1 MVQGGTIVERYDAV
15 VVGGS
20 AAGIPAAITVK
31 RHYPE
36 ARVAVI
42 RQEEKVLVPC
52 GIPYIFGTL
61 GSSDK
66 DLIPD
71 KAVTGN
77 GANLVVDEVTT
88 LDRGEHTVATA
99 GGRTLGYDKLV
110 LATGSLPV
118 VPPIPGTD
126 LDNVFSVE
134 KRVDYLDTLSS
145 KMDEVQDVIV
155 IGGGFI
161 GMEMADECR
170 KRDNLNV
177 TIIELLPHCL
187 FLAFDEDLCV
197 RAEEALASAGV
208 QVRTQARAQAI
219 RGNGKVEA
227 VELANGER
235 LKADMVIFGI
245 GARPNV
251 DLARQSELELGPLGA
266 IAVDRHMQTSDPDIF
281 AVGDCAEKI
290 SFFTGRP
297 CPLRLASIATAEAR
311 IAGANLFESR
321 RENPGAVGVFSTRI
335 NGLSMGIAGI
345 GEKAAQEARI
355 DYVVGQAEAMD
366 KHPGSMPGAQMLR
379 VKLIFRKYSGVLIGG
394 QVCCGD
400 TTGEFVNLIA
410 ALIQARMHADQ
421 IAMFQMGTHPA
432 LTASPIA
439 YQLVNAAEQALI
451 QMR

>member
-1 MVQGGTIVERYDAV
+1 MEKFDAV
-15 VVGGS
+15 VIGGS
-20 AAGIPAAITVK
+20 AAGIPAATTVK

-36 ARVAVI
+36 AKMAVI
-42 RQEEKVLVPC
+42 RQEESVLVPC

-66 DLIPD
+66 NLIPD

-77 GANLVVDEVTT
+77 GATLIVDEVTA
-88 LDRGEHTVATA
+88 LDRKAHTVTTA
-99 GGRTLGYDKLV
+99 GGQVIGYDKLI
-110 LATGSLPV
+110 LATGSLPI
-118 VPPIPGTD
+118 VPPIPGKD
-126 LDNVFSVE
+126 LENVFAVQ
-134 KRVDYLDTLSS
+134 KDVGYLDMLSQ
-145 KMDEVQDVIV
+145 KLDEAHNVVI

-170 KRDNLNV
+170 KREHLNV
-177 TIIELLPHCL
+177 TIVEMLPHCL
-187 FLAFDEDLCV
+187 FLAFDQDLCV
-197 RAEEALASAGV
+197 RAEKALTDAGV
-208 QVRTQARAQAI
+208 QVRTEARAQAI
-219 RGNGKVEA
+219 VGEGKVEY
-227 VELANGER
+227 VELDSGEK
-235 LKADMVIFGI
+235 LPADLVIFGI

-251 DLARQSELELGPLGA
+251 DLAREAGLDLGPLGA

-281 AVGDCAEKI
+281 AVGDCAEKLN
-290 SFFTGRP
+290 FFTGKP
-297 CPLRLASIATAEAR
+297 SPLRLASIATAEAR
-311 IAGANLFESR
+311 IAGANLFEMR
-321 RENPGAVGVFSTRI
+321 RENPGAIGVFSTKI
-335 NGLSMGIAGI
+335 NSLAMGIAGI
-345 GEKAAQEARI
+345 GEKAAQDAHI
-355 DYVVGQAEAMD
+355 DYVIGQAEAVD
-366 KHPGSMPGAQMLR
+366 KHPGSMPGAQNLR

-439 YQLVNAAEQALI
+439 YQLVNAAEQALV